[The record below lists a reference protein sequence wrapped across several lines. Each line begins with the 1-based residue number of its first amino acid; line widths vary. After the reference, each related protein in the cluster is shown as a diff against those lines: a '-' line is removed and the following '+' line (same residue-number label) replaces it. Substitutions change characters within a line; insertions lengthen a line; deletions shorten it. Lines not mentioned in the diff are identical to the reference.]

1 MINTRLD
8 TGKMVRMAVLV
19 AIIAIMS
26 FTPIGFVPIGP
37 VTVTLVIIPVAV
49 AAVVV
54 GPVGGA
60 IAGGVWGFCAFLR
73 ILFGLSTPL
82 FVYFLSNY
90 PILTLILMLIPRILA
105 GWIAGLA
112 SHAVLKLGNKTFAA
126 MAGSLT
132 VPVCNTIFFVG
143 TWILLF
149 GRTDAFVDVFGA
161 TVWGAIVAIISVNA
175 LIEAVFGL
183 LTGTAVSRAMVYFI
197 PDKSDET
204 RSTAI

>member
-73 ILFGLSTPL
+73 VILGMSPFFAL
-82 FVYFLSNY
+82 FLNIN
-90 PILTLILMLIPRILA
+90 PIFTFILMLAPRILA
-105 GWIAGLA
+105 GWIAGVV
-112 SHAVLKLGNKTFAA
+112 SRVVLKSGNKTFAA
-126 MAGSLT
+126 MAGSVA
-132 VPVCNTIFFVG
+132 VPVCNTILFVG
-143 TWILLF
+143 MWILMF
-149 GRTDAFVDVFGA
+149 GRTELFINTYGA
-161 TVWGAIVAIISVNA
+161 TVWGAVVTIIGINA
-175 LIEAVFGL
+175 PIEAVFGL
-183 LTGTAVSRAMVYFI
+183 LTGTAVSRALTHFI
-197 PDKSDET
+197 PLKSGEM
-204 RSTAI
+204 RSTVA